1 MINKTGISFIILFV
15 ACQVAFAQS
24 KWDKMIGKAEASYT
38 IGDYAKANKYLAK
51 FNKKASK
58 KLGKQNEYTPT
69 YFTLLAKYKLA
80 AGQVFDFEA
89 NVQTAVNASTSLN
102 QEESKKHGMLLLD
115 IAALYNQN
123 GAYRQAVEYLDQ
135 SKSILDKIAEF
146 DKQTEAQWNL
156 QKAEALAG
164 QGFYTESISIM
175 KEYDAYFAGRA
186 LRQETYVDD
195 NGNLKSRK
203 LSSDEA
209 EERFNEYAHYTTLL
223 AKVYGE
229 QGNLLSADSAF
240 VGATSWIDKN
250 LGSTSL
256 AYIKNQLY
264 HAKMLIANGNE
275 NSLPRELEYSRTLN
289 SLKARHK
296 ASHYVGVEL
305 YEEYL
310 KQLLGGN
317 SSARYLNTK
326 LEFEKMINSNF
337 EKGSIYSARLKAVDF
352 DSKKSK
358 DKTRNLESDAM
369 NMLSNSAGLPRNNV
383 TTIRITEFLYDLA
396 IEQKK
401 YKNAETYLNSIIDIK
416 KELYGGNAPL
426 THLARI
432 HLANFFVDNTNNL
445 AEAAAIYK
453 ESFENSVEKE
463 IGAWHIDHLDILNH
477 VATLYELTDK
487 YQEATAALDKASD
500 VARSKY
506 DDQDYQYGAELNQI
520 AKLQIKLGSYEKAE
534 ENLNNSLIILE
545 NYRKEDD
552 KKEYLINAIETQA
565 TLFGIKGMF
574 DEAQDALDR
583 SAKMISKSDI
593 AGIDELSTAK
603 ELSSLF
609 IQLGKY
615 SVTKKLLTDL
625 IGEYEKLYG
634 ANSLRLIDP
643 LVNMGSL
650 TLAEGNYTDAEKVA
664 LRVNGVA
671 RDVYGEKSTKTA
683 PTQKLL
689 SDIYYTIGDYEKA
702 ETYIQ
707 RALESQ
713 EKQFGRSHV
722 EVAKSISQL
731 ALIKFYKGDK
741 PATVEKL
748 LLEARD
754 IMGAKLG
761 KENPQYADIL
771 KNVAILNIS
780 QNKYD
785 IAFSSLTQAE
795 NIWRTKT
802 GSKNNIN
809 AASIYS
815 LTGDVYYQI
824 KNYDKAEDFYNQ
836 SKAIYDRS
844 FSKSHPEYV
853 KVLSKLAKVYYMEK
867 DYKRAKRNI
876 EEALTNYEDF
886 LKRYFPA
893 LSEREKAKYWNTIKP
908 DFEFYNTLAFGQLD
922 DFRDLS
928 GKVYNYQLLT
938 KALLLSSSIKMKERI
953 LNSDDEDLKAS
964 YNNWVMKKELLT
976 NALSMST
983 QQLAENEIDPT
994 SLSNEVEKLE
1004 KQLSEKSEL
1013 FSQDFENKRIT
1024 YENVQKSLGKNDVA
1038 IEMVRYRYFDHV
1050 FTDSV
1055 IYVALYLRNDN
1066 NRPKAVE
1073 LPEGHRMETR
1083 FFKYYRNCITGKIA
1097 DQYSYGV
1104 FWEPVQNQIG
1114 QYATLFLSPDGV
1126 YNQLNLEAIP
1136 TPDGKYVIDNSNI
1149 VIVSNTKD
1157 LYLRKIKS
1165 RSEGS
1170 SNTATMFGNP
1180 TFYITASSGNIPSL
1194 PGTEKEVAQLQ
1205 VLLNNQGWKT
1215 SEYTEVSAS
1224 EEQLKE
1230 VDSPKIFHI
1239 ATHGFYTPDN
1249 TADNS
1254 ITENEAE
1261 RTENPLLKT
1270 GLLLKGAGDLLD
1282 KTKYNYN
1289 IESGILTA
1297 YEAMNLNL
1305 DKTDLVVLS
1314 ACETGL
1320 GEISNGEGVYG
1331 LQRAF
1336 LVAGAKTLIMSMFK
1350 VDDEAT
1356 QKLILNFYRKWLSTG
1371 NLRQSFT
1378 EAKKELRTDYP
1389 DPIYWGAFMM
1399 IGLDS
1404 VPQ

>member
-1 MINKTGISFIILFV
+1 MINKTGVLLIILLL
-15 ACQVAFAQS
+15 AGQITFAQS
-24 KWDKMIGKAEASYT
+24 KWDKMIGKAEAAYT
-38 IGDYAKANKYLAK
+38 VGDYTKANKFLAK
-51 FNKKASK
+51 FNKKVTK

-80 AGQVFDFEA
+80 AGQVYDFET
-89 NVQTAVNASTSLN
+89 NIKNAVSASIAIN
-102 QEESKKHGMLLLD
+102 QEESKKHGLLLLD
-115 IAALYNQN
+115 ISTLYNLN
-123 GAYRQAVEYLDQ
+123 EAYRQANEYLEK
-135 SKSILDKIAEF
+135 SKAILDKVAEF
-146 DKQTEAQWNL
+146 DKQTEAQWSL

-164 QGFYTESISIM
+164 QGFYNESLDIL
-175 KEYDAYFAGRA
+175 KNYEAYYSGKA
-186 LRQETYVDD
+186 LRQEAYVDD

-203 LSSDEA
+203 LSS
-209 EERFNEYAHYTTLL
+209 EEVEKRFNEYAQWATLQ
-223 AKVYGE
+223 AKVTGDK
-229 QGNLLSADSAF
+229 GDVKNADLLFENAAN
-240 VGATSWIDKN
+240 WINKN
-250 LGSTSL
+250 LSSTSM

-264 HAKMLIANGNE
+264 HAKMLVANGLE
-275 NSLPRELEYSRTLN
+275 SSLPKELDFSRSLN
-289 SLKARHK
+289 SLKAHYE
-296 ASHYVGVEL
+296 ASHYVAVEL

-310 KQLLGGN
+310 KQLLGGS

-337 EKGSIYSARLKAVDF
+337 EKSSIYTARLKAVDF
-352 DSKKSK
+352 DAKKNK

-369 NMLSNSAGLPRNNV
+369 NMLANTSGLPRNNV
-383 TTIRITEFLYDLA
+383 TTVRITEFLYDLA

-401 YKNAETYLNSIIDIK
+401 YKNAEGYLNSIIEIK
-416 KELYGGNAPL
+416 KELYGENAPL

-432 HLANFFVDNTNNL
+432 HLANFYVDNTNNL
-445 AEAAAIYK
+445 AEATTIYK
-453 ESFENSVEKE
+453 ESFENVVEKE
-463 IGAWHIDHLDILNH
+463 IGAWHTDHLDILNH
-477 VATLYELTDK
+477 MAALYELTDK
-487 YQEATAALDKASD
+487 YKEATTALDKASD
-500 VARSKY
+500 VSRSKY
-506 DDQDYQYGAELNQI
+506 SDQDYQYGVELDQI
-520 AKLQIKLGSYEKAE
+520 AKLQIKLGAYEKAE
-534 ENLNNSLIILE
+534 ENINKSLSILE
-545 NYRKEDD
+545 NFRKDND
-552 KKEYLINAIETQA
+552 KKIYLISAIETQA

-574 DEAQDALDR
+574 DEAQSALDR
-583 SAKMISKSDI
+583 SAKLISRSDV

-615 SVTKKLLTDL
+615 SVTKKLLVNL
-625 IGEYEKLYG
+625 ISEYEKLYG
-634 ANSLRLIDP
+634 ANSIRLIDP

-650 TLAEGNYTDAEKVA
+650 TLAEGNYTDAEKIA

-689 SDIYYTIGDYEKA
+689 SDIYYTIGDYGKA
-702 ETYIQ
+702 ETFIQ

-713 EKQFGRSHV
+713 EKQFGRDHV
-722 EVAKSISQL
+722 EVAKSLSQL
-731 ALIKFYKGDK
+731 ALIKFYKGDN
-741 PATVEKL
+741 PAVVEKL

-771 KNVAILNIS
+771 KNVAVLNIS
-780 QNKYD
+780 QKKYD

-824 KNYDKAEDFYNQ
+824 KNFNKAEDFYNQ
-836 SKAIYDRS
+836 SKDIYERS
-844 FSKSHPEYV
+844 FNKSHPEYV
-853 KVLSKLAKVYYMEK
+853 KVLSKLAKVYYMKK
-867 DYKRAKRNI
+867 DYKRAKKNI
-876 EEALTNYEDF
+876 EEALSNYEDF
-886 LKRYFPA
+886 IKRYFPA
-893 LSEREKAKYWNTIKP
+893 LSEGEKAKYWNTIKS
-908 DFEFYNTLAFGQLD
+908 DFEFYNTLAFGHLD
-922 DFRDLS
+922 DFKDLS

-953 LNSDDEDLKAS
+953 LNSEDEILKAS
-964 YNNWVMKKELLT
+964 YNDWMQKKELLT

-983 QQLAENEIDPT
+983 QQLVENGIDPVA
-994 SLSNEVEKLE
+994 LGGEVEKLE

-1024 YENVQKSLGKNDVA
+1024 YENVQKSLGKNDIA
-1038 IEMVRYRYFDHV
+1038 MEMVRYRYFDHI

-1066 NRPKAVE
+1066 ARPKSVE
-1073 LPEGHRMETR
+1073 LPQGLNMETR
-1083 FFKYYRNCITGKIA
+1083 FFKYYRNSIVGRIA

-1104 FWEPVQNQIG
+1104 FWEPIQSSIG
-1114 QYATLFLSPDGV
+1114 QYSTLFLSPDGV
-1126 YNQLNLEAIP
+1126 YNQINLEAIP

-1165 RSEGS
+1165 RVEGT
-1170 SNTATMFGNP
+1170 SNTAAIFGNP
-1180 TFYITASSGNIPSL
+1180 TFYASASTGNVSAL

-1205 VLLNNQGWKT
+1205 VLLNNQGWET
-1215 SEYTEVSAS
+1215 SEYTEKAAT
-1224 EEQLKE
+1224 EEQVKE
-1230 VDSPKIFHI
+1230 VNSPKIFHI
-1239 ATHGFYTPDN
+1239 ATHGFYTPDIN
-1249 TADNS
+1249 TSNL

-1261 RTENPLLKT
+1261 QAENPLLKT

-1289 IESGILTA
+1289 IENGILTA

-1350 VDDEAT
+1350 VDDTAT
-1356 QKLILNFYRKWLSTG
+1356 QKLILNFYRKWLTTG

-1378 EAKKELRTDYP
+1378 EAKKELRTEYP

-1399 IGLDS
+1399 IGLDH
-1404 VPQ
+1404 PPE

>member
-1 MINKTGISFIILFV
+1 MINKTGISFIILLMV
-15 ACQVAFAQS
+15 GQVSLAQS

-38 IGDYAKANKYLAK
+38 IGDYAKANKFLAK
-51 FNKKASK
+51 FNKKATK
-58 KLGKQNEYTPT
+58 KLGKQNEYTPK

-80 AGQVFDFEA
+80 AGQVFDFET
-89 NVQTAVNASTSLN
+89 NVQNAVTASVAIN
-102 QEESKKHGMLLLD
+102 QEESKKHGLLLLD
-115 IAALYNQN
+115 IAALYNLN
-123 GAYRQAVEYLDQ
+123 GAYRQSIEYLEK
-135 SKSILDKIAEF
+135 SKAILDKVAAF
-146 DKQTEAQWNL
+146 DKTTEAQWNL
-156 QKAEALAG
+156 LEAEALGG
-164 QGFYTESISIM
+164 QGFYNESIDIL
-175 KEYDAYFAGRA
+175 KKYDAYFAGRA

-203 LSSDEA
+203 LSSEEA
-209 EERFNEYAHYTTLL
+209 EERFNQYADFATLL

-229 QGNLLSADSAF
+229 KGNLLSADSAF
-240 VGATSWIDKN
+240 VGASSWIDKN

-275 NSLPRELEYSRTLN
+275 NNLPRDLEFSRTLN
-289 SLKARHK
+289 SLKVRHK
-296 ASHYVGVEL
+296 ASHYLAVEL

-337 EKGSIYSARLKAVDF
+337 EKSSIYSARLKAVDF
-352 DSKKSK
+352 DAKKSK
-358 DKTRNLESDAM
+358 DKTRNLENDAT
-369 NMLSNSAGLPRNNV
+369 NMLANTSGLPRNNV
-383 TTIRITEFLYDLA
+383 TTVRITEFLYDLA
-396 IEQKK
+396 IQQKK
-401 YKNAETYLNSIIDIK
+401 YKNAEGYLNSIIDIK
-416 KELYGGNAPL
+416 KELYGDKAPL

-432 HLANFFVDNTNNL
+432 KLANFYVDNTNKL

-453 ESFENSVEKE
+453 ESFENVVEKE
-463 IGAWHIDHLDILNH
+463 IGAWHTDHLDILNH
-477 VATLYELTDK
+477 IATLYELTDRYK
-487 YQEATAALDKASD
+487 EATAALDKALD
-500 VARSKY
+500 VSRSKY
-506 DDQDYQYGAELNQI
+506 DDQDYQYGAELDNI
-520 AKLQIKLGSYEKAE
+520 AKLQIKLGAYEKAE
-534 ENLNNSLIILE
+534 ENLNKSLSILE
-545 NYRKEDD
+545 NFRKEDD
-552 KKEYLINAIETQA
+552 KKVYLISAIETQA
-565 TLFGIKGMF
+565 MLFGIKGMF

-593 AGIDELSTAK
+593 VGIDDLSTAK

-615 SVTKKLLTDL
+615 SITKKLLVNL

-634 ANSLRLIDP
+634 TNSIRLIDP
-643 LVNMGSL
+643 LVNMGAL
-650 TLAEGNYTDAEKVA
+650 TLAEGNYTDAEKIA

-713 EKQFGRSHV
+713 EKQFGRDHV
-722 EVAKSISQL
+722 EVAKSLSQL
-731 ALIKFYKGDK
+731 ALIKFYKGDN
-741 PATVEKL
+741 PAVVEKL
-748 LLEARD
+748 LLEAKD

-761 KENPQYADIL
+761 KDNPQYADIL
-771 KNVAILNIS
+771 KNVAVLNIS
-780 QNKYD
+780 QKKYD

-809 AASIYS
+809 AASIYA

-824 KNYDKAEDFYNQ
+824 KNYSKAEDFYNQ

-876 EEALTNYEDF
+876 EEALSNYEDF
-886 LKRYFPA
+886 IKRYFPA

-922 DFRDLS
+922 DFKDLT

-953 LNSDDEDLKAS
+953 LNSQDEELKAS
-964 YNNWVMKKELLT
+964 YNDWVQKKELLT

-983 QQLAENEIDPT
+983 QQLAENGIDPV
-994 SLSNEVEKLE
+994 SLGNEVEKLE

-1038 IEMVRYRYFDHV
+1038 IEMVRYRYYDHV
-1050 FTDSV
+1050 FTDSI

-1066 NRPKAVE
+1066 ARPKAVE
-1073 LPEGHRMETR
+1073 LPEGLNMETR

-1104 FWEPVQNQIG
+1104 FWEPVQSKIG
-1114 QYATLFLSPDGV
+1114 QYSTLFLSPDGV
-1126 YNQLNLEAIP
+1126 YNQINLEAIP

-1157 LYLRKIKS
+1157 LYLRKI
-1165 RSEGS
+1165 RSKTESS

-1180 TFYITASSGNIPSL
+1180 TFYLSASKGNIPAL

-1215 SEYTEVSAS
+1215 SEYIEGSAT
-1224 EEQLKE
+1224 EEQVKE

-1249 TADNS
+1249 TVDNS
-1254 ITENEAE
+1254 IAENEAE
-1261 RTENPLLKT
+1261 QTENPLLKT

-1350 VDDEAT
+1350 VDDAAT

-1371 NLRQSFT
+1371 NLRQSFI
-1378 EAKKELRTDYP
+1378 EAKKELRTEYP
-1389 DPIYWGAFMM
+1389 EPIYWGAFMM

-1404 VPQ
+1404 VPE

>member
-1 MINKTGISFIILFV
+1 MINKKGISFIVLLIIG
-15 ACQVAFAQS
+15 QIAFAQS

-38 IGDYAKANKYLAK
+38 IGDYAKANKFLAK
-51 FNKKASK
+51 FNKKATK
-58 KLGKQNEYTPT
+58 KLGKENEYTPT

-80 AGQVFDFEA
+80 AGQVLDFET
-89 NVQTAVNASTSLN
+89 NVQQAINSSKSLN
-102 QEESKKHGMLLLD
+102 QEDSKKHGLLLLD

-123 GAYRQAVEYLDQ
+123 GAYRQAIEYLND
-135 SKSILDKIAEF
+135 SKTTLDKLAEF
-146 DKQTEAQWNL
+146 DKQTEASWSI

-164 QGFYTESISIM
+164 QGFYTESIEIM

-186 LRQETYVDD
+186 LRQESYVDD

-203 LSSDEA
+203 LSTDEA
-209 EERFNEYAHYTTLL
+209 EVRFNEYAHYATLL

-240 VGATSWIDKN
+240 VGATSWIDRN

-264 HAKMLIANGNE
+264 HARMLIANGNE
-275 NSLPRELEYSRTLN
+275 NSLPKDLEFSRTLN

-369 NMLSNSAGLPRNNV
+369 NMLNNTAGLPRNNV

-416 KELYGGNAPL
+416 KELYGEEAPL

-432 HLANFFVDNTNNL
+432 HLANFYVDNTNNL
-445 AEAAAIYK
+445 AEAATIYK

-463 IGAWHIDHLDILNH
+463 IGAWHTDHLDILNH
-477 VATLYELTDK
+477 IATLYELTDK
-487 YQEATAALDKASD
+487 YKEASAALDKASD
-500 VARSKY
+500 VSRSKY
-506 DDQDYQYGAELNQI
+506 DDQDYQYGAELNNI
-520 AKLQIKLGSYEKAE
+520 AKLQIKLGAYEKAE
-534 ENLNNSLIILE
+534 ENLNKSLSILE

-552 KKEYLINAIETQA
+552 KKVYLINATETQA
-565 TLFGIKGMF
+565 TLYGIKGMF

-583 SAKMISKSDI
+583 SAKMISRSDV

-625 IGEYEKLYG
+625 IADYEKLYG
-634 ANSLRLIDP
+634 TNSIRLIEP

-671 RDVYGEKSTKTA
+671 REVYGEKSTKTA

-713 EKQFGRSHV
+713 EKQFGRNHV
-722 EVAKSISQL
+722 EVAKSVSQL
-731 ALIKFYKGDK
+731 ALIKFYKGDN
-741 PATVEKL
+741 PAVVEKL

-761 KENPQYADIL
+761 KDNPQYADIL

-953 LNSDDEDLKAS
+953 LNSQDEDLKAT
-964 YNNWVMKKELLT
+964 YNDWVQKKELLT

-983 QQLAENEIDPT
+983 QQLTENEIDPT
-994 SLSNEVEKLE
+994 ALSGEVEKLE
-1004 KQLSEKSEL
+1004 KHLSEKSEL

-1083 FFKYYRNCITGKIA
+1083 FFKYYRNCITGKIT

-1104 FWEPVQNQIG
+1104 FWEPVQTQIG
-1114 QYATLFLSPDGV
+1114 QYSTLYLSPDGV

-1157 LYLRKIKS
+1157 LYLKKIKS
-1165 RSEGS
+1165 QAEGS
-1170 SNTATMFGNP
+1170 TNTATMFGNP
-1180 TFYITASSGNIPSL
+1180 TFYVSASSGSIPSL

-1205 VLLNNQGWKT
+1205 VLLNNQGWQT
-1215 SEYTEVSAS
+1215 SEYTEASAS
-1224 EEQLKE
+1224 EEKVKE

-1249 TADNS
+1249 TDDNIIS
-1254 ITENEAE
+1254 ENEAE

-1350 VDDEAT
+1350 VDDAAT

-1378 EAKKELRTDYP
+1378 EAKKELRTEYP

-1399 IGLDS
+1399 IGLDNI
-1404 VPQ
+1404 PQ